1 MTHLGDAASAL
12 VDDELDGTAR
22 ERALAHI
29 ATCDKCKADVE
40 TAHLMKTR
48 LALAARADADLFV
61 AQGLLDS
68 LARMPRRPDALP
80 VVGVRPAAVN
90 HRPPV
95 RRYVAAAGVAAS
107 VLAVG
112 GGAATIGATGGVP
125 AGPAAGVAST
135 TVVSVTNVMPTP
147 AWIPVVRTHPRSA
160 LSVVYRRP

>member
-40 TAHLMKTR
+40 TAQLMKTR

-61 AQGLLDS
+61 AQELLDS
-68 LARMPRRPDALP
+68 LARMPRRPDVLP
-80 VVGVRPAAVN
+80 VVEMRPAAAN

-112 GGAATIGATGGVP
+112 GGAATMGATG
-125 AGPAAGVAST
+125 AASTAPGGAVVST
-135 TVVSVTNVMPTP
+135 TVVSVNNLP
-147 AWIPVVRTHPRSA
+147 APSWAPAVRTHPRSA